1 MRCFVFLF
9 IFLLIYSL
17 FFKSKKIK
25 IRFQVFYFT
34 VCKLPDVMVKP
45 KRDCVYGLIHLEFLF
60 SYNLSAIK
68 CAFSFEIV
76 VHVEFPHLE
85 CVVCI
90 E

>member
-1 MRCFVFLF
+1 
-9 IFLLIYSL
+9 
-17 FFKSKKIK
+17 
-25 IRFQVFYFT
+25 
-34 VCKLPDVMVKP
+34 MVKP

-76 VHVEFPHLE
+76 VHVEFPHCVE